1 MPDDTKI
8 PFRSRLLSRTG
19 LRHDLPRKIAD
30 SLPANASERVYATQF
45 RLRWGFD
52 PPPRWSDWSG
62 YERLLVVAESAGLA
76 AVPGDVVE
84 IGVFL
89 GGGTRKLCEW
99 FSRKAPE
106 KTIVAVDIFD
116 PTFDLTQCAEGT
128 TMAGLYDR
136 ALAGRDQ
143 RSVFDEH
150 TAGCSNLT
158 VVKGDSAAL
167 ELPCERI
174 AFAYVDGNHSA
185 PYVRSDFELVW
196 AKLSPGGV
204 IGFDDYGR
212 DIREVTE
219 TLHQIIGERA
229 NEIARVWVDGPT
241 LLLQRA

>member
-8 PFRSRLLSRTG
+8 PLRSRLLSRTG
-19 LRHDLPRKIAD
+19 LRHELPRKLAD
-30 SLPANASERVYATQF
+30 ALPPTASERVYATQF

-62 YERLLVVAESAGLA
+62 YERLLIVAEAKGLA
-76 AVPGDVVE
+76 SVPGDVVE

-99 FSRKAPE
+99 FSRHAPE
-106 KTIVAVDIFD
+106 KKIVAVDIFD
-116 PTFDLTQCAEGT
+116 PSFDLTKCSEGT
-128 TMAGLYDR
+128 TMAGLYDS

-143 RSVFDEH
+143 RSVFDEQ
-150 TAGCSNLT
+150 TAGCSNLE
-158 VVKGDSAAL
+158 VVTGDSAAID
-167 ELPCERI
+167 LPCERI

-204 IGFDDYGR
+204 VGFDDYGR
-212 DIREVTE
+212 NIPEVTQ
-219 TLHQIIGERA
+219 TLHELIGERA
-229 NEIARVWVDGPT
+229 KEVARVWADGPT
-241 LLLQRA
+241 LLIERA